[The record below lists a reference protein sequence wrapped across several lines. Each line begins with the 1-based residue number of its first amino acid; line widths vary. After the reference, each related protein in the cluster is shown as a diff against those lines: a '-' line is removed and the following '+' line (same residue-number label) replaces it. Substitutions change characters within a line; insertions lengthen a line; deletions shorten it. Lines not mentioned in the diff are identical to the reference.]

1 MDAHIS
7 NICRSTYF
15 HIRNIG
21 AIRDLLTPSA
31 AAQLV
36 HSLVTSRVDYCNAL
50 LLGVPDYKIKR
61 LQRMHNIAARTVA
74 RPPHNHDIDEVLQSL
89 HWLPV
94 KSRILF
100 KTLLLVYKCENGLAS
115 EYLSSLLVPYVQER
129 YGFRSNDLDLLSV
142 PSADLK
148 SYGHRAFSFGAVV
161 EWNKLPLDL
170 RQSPSVAV
178 LNPGWRPTYLRS
190 VMPDYKLCLL
200 FPHLFLLYYGCVD
213 CVYFCPHTYILYC
226 GLILCYVII

>member
-1 MDAHIS
+1 MLDDHFAMDAHIS
-7 NICRSTYF
+7 NICCSTYF
-15 HIRNIG
+15 HIQNIG
-21 AIRDLLTPSA
+21 AIGDLLTPSA
-31 AAQLV
+31 AAKLV

-61 LQRMHNIAARTVA
+61 LQRMHNIAARIVA
-74 RPPHNHDIDEVLQSL
+74 RPPHDHDINEVFQSL

-94 KSRILF
+94 KSRILP
-100 KTLLLVYKCENGLAS
+100 KTLLLVYKCENGLAP

-129 YGFRSNDLDLLSV
+129 YGLRSNDLDLLSV

-178 LNPGWRPTYLRS
+178 FKSRLKTYLFE
-190 VMPDYKLCLL
+190 K
-200 FPHLFLLYYGCVD
+200 
-213 CVYFCPHTYILYC
+213 
-226 GLILCYVII
+226 CYA